1 MGESA
6 CPDKGTTVD
15 EFGEPDMLV
24 SSRSS
29 ACLSG
34 EGESSLR
41 SGGVK
46 DVSVG
51 DRIGIL
57 IGMGNYAAHVAA
69 PAQSLIQSPTG

>member
-1 MGESA
+1 M
-6 CPDKGTTVD
+6 
-15 EFGEPDMLV
+15 
-24 SSRSS
+24 
-29 ACLSG
+29 
-34 EGESSLR
+34 R